1 MSPSLRR
8 ALLLALLLGLPALVV
23 QQALPVP
30 RLEADSAEYFAL
42 LRSLY
47 CDRDVDLANEY
58 QHYGW
63 LERWD
68 KRQPTVTGHR
78 RTIFSVGP
86 ALSWLPFYAAGD
98 TLARAAGQ
106 VEDGFSPWHVR
117 AVCLGSLLFV
127 VAGLLLLDAPLR
139 SLVPP
144 GVATAA
150 LLLLF
155 YATFLWWYAV
165 YEPVTSHAGS
175 FALSAVAVRLSWDA
189 RPALSRSRS
198 LALGLVLGLAASVRW
213 QNGLLLL
220 LPGLALLFQLV
231 PALRSRS
238 WRAAG
243 AVVATGLLTLV
254 AFGLG
259 ALPQM
264 LAWKAVFGSYL
275 LADPPHGADFL
286 RLGHPYLSQTFFS
299 SRHGLLYWTPVLWL
313 VAAGTWAFVRR
324 ERGQAAF
331 LLLPAVLMSYVNACS
346 GDWWAGGSFS
356 NRRFDSVLPLVAPA
370 LALGLQA
377 VVAAVRRRPALALG
391 AAGAL
396 LSLHNLLFM
405 QQYRRNLVPRDDTV
419 SFADVAGN
427 DAALLQGLLGTP
439 LAWPANWL
447 FAAEHDLPVRQY
459 DRAVGLYL
467 FYRQNNLGG
476 VIDLGDERV
485 DRSLL
490 DDGWSRPLACGPGL
504 VCRSPRAGARLLV
517 PLDVPETLDVTLRL
531 RGQGE
536 LDLLLGG
543 RPLARLPLTP
553 ELRDVS
559 VRAPAGL
566 WRRELNELR
575 FVPSPGGEVQV
586 ERLVFA
592 RER

>member
-1 MSPSLRR
+1 MSASLRR
-8 ALLLALLLGLPALVV
+8 GLLLALLLGLPALVL
-23 QQALPVP
+23 QQALPTP

-58 QHYGW
+58 QHFGW
-63 LERWD
+63 LTRWD
-68 KRQPTVTGHR
+68 KAQPTVTGHR

-86 ALSWLPFYAAGD
+86 ALLWLPFYATGD
-98 TLARAAGQ
+98 ALARTAGQ

-117 AVCLGSLLFV
+117 AVGLGSLAFV

-139 SLVPP
+139 GLVPR

-150 LLLLF
+150 LLVLF

-175 FALSAVAVRLSWDA
+175 FALSAVAERLLWDA
-189 RPALSRSRS
+189 RAALSRSRS
-198 LALGLVLGLAASVRW
+198 LALGLALGLAASVRW

-220 LPGLALLFQLV
+220 LPGLALLVQLV
-231 PALRSRS
+231 PALRARA

-243 AVVATGLLTLV
+243 AVLATGLLTLL

-264 LAWKAVFGSYL
+264 LAWKAIFGSYL

-286 RLGHPYLSQTFFS
+286 RLGHPYLWQTFFS

-313 VAAGTWAFVRR
+313 AALGARAFVRR
-324 ERGQAAF
+324 ERGQAA
-331 LLLPAVLMSYVNACS
+331 LLLVPAALMSYVNACS

-356 NRRFDSVLPLVAPA
+356 NRRFDSVLPLLAPA

-427 DAALLQGLLGTP
+427 DAALLQALVGTP

-447 FAAEHDLPVRQY
+447 FAAEHGLPVRQY

-485 DRSLL
+485 DRGLL
-490 DDGWSRPLACGPGL
+490 DEGWSRPLACGPGL
-504 VCRSPRAGARLLV
+504 VCRSPRARARLFV

-531 RGQGE
+531 RGRGE
-536 LDLLLGG
+536 LGLLLGG
-543 RPLARLPLTP
+543 RPLAQLPLSP
-553 ELRDVS
+553 ELREVS

-592 RER
+592 RGR

>member
-1 MSPSLRR
+1 MSASLRR
-8 ALLLALLLGLPALVV
+8 GLLLALLLGLPALVL
-23 QQALPVP
+23 QQALPAP

-63 LERWD
+63 LARWD
-68 KRQPTVTGHR
+68 KVQPTVTGHR

-86 ALSWLPFYAAGD
+86 ALLWLPFYATGD
-98 TLARAAGQ
+98 ALAHAAGQ
-106 VEDGFSPWHVR
+106 VDDGFSPWHVR
-117 AVCLGSLLFV
+117 AVALGSLAWLLL
-127 VAGLLLLDAPLR
+127 GLLLLDAPLR
-139 SLVPP
+139 DLVPRP
-144 GVATAA
+144 VATAT

-165 YEPVTSHAGS
+165 YEPVMSHAGS
-175 FALSAVAVRLSWDA
+175 FALSALALRLLWQA
-189 RPALSRSRS
+189 RAALGRRRA

-220 LPGLALLFQLV
+220 LPGLVLLGQLV
-231 PALRSRS
+231 PALRARA

-243 AVVATGLLTLV
+243 GVVATGLLTLV

-264 LAWKAVFGSYL
+264 LAWKAIFGSYL

-286 RLGHPYLSQTFFS
+286 RLDHPYLWQTFFS

-313 VAAGTWAFVRR
+313 AALGLRAFVRR
-324 ERGQAAF
+324 ERGRAA
-331 LLLPAVLMSYVNACS
+331 LLLVPAVLMAYVNACS

-356 NRRFDSVLPLVAPA
+356 NRRFDSLLPLVAPA
-370 LALGLQA
+370 LALGLDA
-377 VVAAVRRRPALALG
+377 VVTAVRRRPALVAGALG
-391 AAGAL
+391 AL
-396 LSLHNLLFM
+396 LTLYNLLFM

-419 SFADVAGN
+419 SFADVAAN
-427 DAALLQGLLGTP
+427 NAALLQSAVGTP

-447 FAAEHDLPVRQY
+447 FAAEHGLPVRQF
-459 DRAVGLYL
+459 DRTVGLYL

-485 DRSLL
+485 DRGLL
-490 DDGWSRPLACGPGL
+490 DEGWSRPWPCGPGL
-504 VCRSPRAGARLLV
+504 VCRSPGAGARLFV

-531 RGQGE
+531 RGRGD
-536 LDLLLGG
+536 LALLLGG
-543 RPLARLPLTP
+543 RPLAQLPLEA
-553 ELRDVS
+553 ELRDVT

-586 ERLVFA
+586 ERLIFA
-592 RER
+592 RVR